1 MFNIAI
7 YNSYI
12 RKGELDVKDI
22 NNRLYILFG
31 KAGAGKN
38 YVAKIIAK
46 ECKFYFYDGDMDL
59 TEDMITA
66 IKNREDFTDK
76 MRDTYFERVKNRIA
90 ELLNN
95 HNNIVFTQGLF
106 KNKHRIELLREF
118 PFADFILIESTEEL
132 LSKRIEKRNDYIT
145 TEYANKINRYFE
157 QPNFIYKKITNN
169 LGEDELRLQ
178 IRELE
183 IRKISEI

>member
-1 MFNIAI
+1 MN
-7 YNSYI
+7 N
-12 RKGELDVKDI
+12 I
-22 NNRLYILFG
+22 NNKLYILFG
-31 KAGAGKN
+31 KAGVGKN
-38 YVAKIIAK
+38 YVAKIIVK
-46 ECKFYFYDGDMDL
+46 ECKSYFYDGDIDL

-66 IKNREDFTDK
+66 IKNRKDFTDK
-76 MRDTYFERVKNRIA
+76 MRYTYFERVKNRIA

-118 PFADFILIESTEEL
+118 PFAEFILIESTERL
-132 LSKRIEKRNDYIT
+132 LSKRIKKRNNYIS

-157 QPNFIYKKITNN
+157 EPNFICKKITNN
-169 LGEDELRLQ
+169 LGEDEILSQ

-183 IRKISEI
+183 TDE

>member
-1 MFNIAI
+1 M
-7 YNSYI
+7 
-12 RKGELDVKDI
+12 KDI

-31 KAGAGKN
+31 KAGSGKN
-38 YVAKIIAK
+38 YVAKIIVE
-46 ECKFYFYDGDMDL
+46 ECKFYFYDGDIDL

-66 IKNREDFTDK
+66 IKNRKDFTDK
-76 MRDTYFERVKNRIA
+76 MRDTYFERVRNRIA

-106 KNKHRIELLREF
+106 KNKHRIELLKEF
-118 PFADFILIESTEEL
+118 PFAEFILIESTEEL
-132 LSKRIEKRNDYIT
+132 LSKRIEKRNNYIT

-157 QPNFIYKKITNN
+157 EPNFICKKITNN
-169 LGEDELRLQ
+169 LSEDEILMQ

-183 IRKISEI
+183 MGE